1 MLNPFVDDLGKYL
14 QFFIIL
20 IWLLMIVFAIE
31 VIVRV
36 GGRISEK
43 GKKIFTVIYVT
54 TGSCM
59 ALLMVYSFRWQLLAE
74 IKTCER
80 IMPWIIGF
88 ALSAITAV
96 LIPRSSG
103 ITK

>member
-1 MLNPFVDDLGKYL
+1 
-14 QFFIIL
+14 
-20 IWLLMIVFAIE
+20 MIVFAIE

-43 GKKIFTVIYVT
+43 GKKIFTIIYVT

-59 ALLMVYSFRWQLLAE
+59 ALLMVYAFRWELLAE

-96 LIPRSSG
+96 FVLHSSKT
-103 ITK
+103 TK